1 MWRLPQEKNE
11 LKVHTALS
19 SACASFPANRG
30 DGRCPGKWLGGLLP
44 LEAKCISSM
53 KAKTGDKSPFA
64 TLPQAAPWYQ
74 KPHLREGHL
83 LFLTVLKISLNCTRV
98 LWTNH
103 EWRVLLTFGESWKH
117 RHAVRPGVSLG
128 LGDFSMIIHAAPG
141 RGCTSVTA
149 WVLTLHWSLA
159 ENTSVIPSQMN
170 E

>member
-11 LKVHTALS
+11 LIPQEKNELKVHTTLS
-19 SACASFPANRG
+19 SARASFPAHHG

-44 LEAKCISSM
+44 LEAKRTSSM

-64 TLPQAAPWYQ
+64 TLPQAAPWYR
-74 KPHLREGHL
+74 KPPLREGHL

-117 RHAVRPGVSLG
+117 RHVVRPRVRLG
-128 LGDFSMIIHAAPG
+128 LGWGLLDDYTCCYRQGLYQCYSIRSSHSTEA
-141 RGCTSVTA
+141 
-149 WVLTLHWSLA
+149 
-159 ENTSVIPSQMN
+159 
-170 E
+170 